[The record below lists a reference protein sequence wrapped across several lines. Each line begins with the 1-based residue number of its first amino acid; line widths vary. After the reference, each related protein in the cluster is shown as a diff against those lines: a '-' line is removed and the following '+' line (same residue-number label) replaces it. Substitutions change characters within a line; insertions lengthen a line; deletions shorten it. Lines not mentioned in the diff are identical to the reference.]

1 MSTEEYL
8 DSLDHVR
15 LDEMSKEEFCD
26 VVRILNPDYT
36 DADAEQNWL
45 EFQSLKRAARESGT
59 QYLYQ

>member
-1 MSTEEYL
+1 MSTEEFL
-8 DSLDHVR
+8 DRLDHVR